1 MELVDLYDENRAP
14 LGKTAERY
22 GKKGPGEYRTVV
34 HVCLFDS
41 RGRLLI
47 QKRTAGKR
55 VWPEMWD
62 VSVGGGV
69 DAGETS
75 RQGAEREF
83 REELG
88 YPLDLGG
95 LRPAVTVNFGGGF
108 DDFFILRRDVDIAS
122 FRLQAEE
129 VSAVRWVTLP
139 ELLDMVDE
147 GSFIPYPKSFLQ
159 FLFDMRDSF
168 GFPTKKD
175 ETAPRRRAGVLFR
188 LKQLC
193 SQKRLYLFVGGNGIR
208 RAGPGDSQG
217 AGRRGQLQARLQ

>member
-14 LGKTAERY
+14 LGRTAERY

-34 HVCLFDS
+34 HVCLFNS
-41 RGRLLI
+41 RGQLLI
-47 QKRTAGKR
+47 QKRTDGKR
-55 VWPEMWD
+55 VWPGMWD

-95 LRPAVTVNFGGGF
+95 LRPSVTVNFSGGF
-108 DDFFILRRDVDIAS
+108 DDFFIVCRDLDTAA

-129 VSAVRWVTLP
+129 VADIRWVTLP
-139 ELLDMVDE
+139 ELLAMVDSGE
-147 GSFIPYPKSFLQ
+147 FIPYPKSFLS

-168 GFPTKKD
+168 GFPTK
-175 ETAPRRRAGVLFR
+175 
-188 LKQLC
+188 
-193 SQKRLYLFVGGNGIR
+193 
-208 RAGPGDSQG
+208 
-217 AGRRGQLQARLQ
+217 

>member
-41 RGRLLI
+41 RDRLLI
-47 QKRTAGKR
+47 QRRTAGKR
-55 VWPEMWD
+55 VWPEKWD

-88 YPLDLGG
+88 YPLDPSG
-95 LRPAVTVNFGGGF
+95 LRPAVTVNFPEGF
-108 DDFFILRRDVDIAS
+108 DDFYILTQDLEETELT
-122 FRLQAEE
+122 LQKEE
-129 VSAVRWVTLP
+129 VSAVRWVTLE
-139 ELLDMVDE
+139 ELLTMLDSGE
-147 GSFIPYPKSFLQ
+147 FIPYPRSFLM
-159 FLFDMRDSF
+159 FLFETRDSF
-168 GFPTKKD
+168 GFPTK
-175 ETAPRRRAGVLFR
+175 
-188 LKQLC
+188 
-193 SQKRLYLFVGGNGIR
+193 
-208 RAGPGDSQG
+208 
-217 AGRRGQLQARLQ
+217 